1 MSARSSLSH
10 TASVEPSAARGDLTA
25 ELPSYSFRMDIGRAM
40 TLGLVGAICLAAS
53 ACSPDS
59 PPSGGG
65 SDLVRVP
72 RDAPSI
78 QAAVDKVADGG
89 MVLVDAGVYRES
101 VVVSTKDVT
110 VRGADRN
117 RTVIDGEGLR
127 PYGVVAI
134 ADGVRVQN
142 LTVRNHTFYGVLIT
156 GVHDKNGPR
165 ANNGDDYDEFDPAE
179 FPPLQRFAVDHVTA
193 YDNGL
198 YGIYAFDAQH
208 GVITDSYAS
217 GSADSG
223 FYVGQCHRCDVL
235 MEGNVAERN
244 AVGFENANAS
254 GPLLV
259 TSNRFTGNRVG
270 MTLLSNYQ
278 EAFLPQRGNQ
288 VVGNLIG
295 DSGSGDSPAQAD
307 GGFGTGLGIA
317 GGVDNEISRNR
328 IAGNPRAGVLIVN
341 TEDLPAT
348 GNRLTDNLYTENGVD
363 VANISAE
370 RAPATNNCVHER
382 VTTLP
387 ATLATT
393 LACGTAAR
401 PQPAVPGAEVAR
413 LAKAP
418 PGISFLDVAP
428 PPDQPGLPD
437 ADGRPQPLPGNVEMP
452 DTAQI
457 GVPSTSFLEKLIS

>member
-1 MSARSSLSH
+1 MPQDAR
-10 TASVEPSAARGDLTA
+10 
-25 ELPSYSFRMDIGRAM
+25 
-40 TLGLVGAICLAAS
+40 
-53 ACSPDS
+53 
-59 PPSGGG
+59 
-65 SDLVRVP
+65 
-72 RDAPSI
+72 SI

-117 RTVIDGEGLR
+117 GTVIDGEGLR
-127 PYGVVAI
+127 PYGVVGI

-156 GVHDKNGPR
+156 GVHDENGPS

-193 YDNGL
+193 YNNGL

-223 FYVGQCHRCDVL
+223 FYVGQCHSCDVL
-235 MEGNVAERN
+235 VEGNVAERN

-254 GPLLV
+254 GPLVV
-259 TSNRFTGNRVG
+259 TGNRFTGNRVG

-295 DSGSGDSPAQAD
+295 DNDSGDSPAQAD
-307 GGFGTGLGIA
+307 GGFGTGIGIA
-317 GGVDNEISRNR
+317 GGVDNEIARNR
-328 IAGNPRAGVLIVN
+328 IAGNPRAGVLIAN

-348 GNRLTDNLYTENGVD
+348 GNRLTDNVYADNGVD

-370 RAPATNNCVHER
+370 RAPATGNCVRER

-387 ATLATT
+387 AALAATLT
-393 LACGTAAR
+393 CGTSAR
-401 PQPAVPGAEVAR
+401 RQPAVPATDVAR

-428 PPDQPGLPD
+428 PRDQPGLPD
-437 ADGRPQPLPGNVEMP
+437 ADSRPEPLPGNVAMP

-457 GVPSTSFLEKLIS
+457 GVPPTSLLAGLSRDQMTGRRWLAGLAVVALSAAGCGSGLASINPRISLAPASERRRGASAGNHTVPQLRRR